1 MILLYGSNNFG
12 IQKIEEIKK
21 MKVLVIGSGGR
32 EHALL
37 WALKKSPMLTELYV
51 TPGLQAMENFAIL
64 VDINIQ
70 DSMDVIQF
78 CKMENIE
85 LVIIG
90 PEQPIISG
98 LAEDLAAEG
107 INIFAPSR
115 AAAKLEASKSFT
127 KELCKQYGIPTAKY
141 ERFVDET
148 LAKNFVQSS
157 KVKFP
162 LVIKAN
168 GLAAGKGVIICCTED
183 EAFSAI
189 DKMLVKKNFGESG
202 EEIIIEEFLNGEEV
216 SFFALVDGLKVV
228 TLGCARDYKR
238 ADENNKGQNTGGM
251 GSYSSSSIISKDME
265 QKIVQKIIHP
275 TIQALVNMG
284 TPYRGVLFAGLMI
297 CKDGPKLLEYNI
309 RFGDPETQVLLP
321 RLDSSCDLLKLM
333 LSVAEGKLS
342 TETVELNNKSTIC
355 VVVASKGYPG
365 KYQKGEVIKGL
376 DKIESIPGIL
386 VFHAGTKL
394 STSGDWIS
402 DGGRVLNI
410 VAEGDTIEEAKS
422 KVYSALNFLEWPGGF
437 FRYDIGS

>member
-1 MILLYGSNNFG
+1 
-12 IQKIEEIKK
+12 

-37 WALKKSPMLTELYV
+37 WALKKSPMLTKLYV
-51 TPGLQAMENFAIL
+51 TPGRRAMENFAAL

-70 DSMDVIQF
+70 NSMDVTQF
-78 CKMENIE
+78 CKSENIE

-90 PEQPIISG
+90 PEQPIING
-98 LAEDLAAEG
+98 LADDLVAEG
-107 INIFAPSR
+107 INVFAPSQ

-127 KELCKQYGIPTAKY
+127 KELCKQYSIPTAKY
-141 ERFVDET
+141 DRFVDET
-148 LAKNFVQSS
+148 LAKNFVQSN

-168 GLAAGKGVIICCTED
+168 GLAAGKGVIICYTED

-189 DKMLVKKNFGESG
+189 DKMLVEKNFGESG

-228 TLGCARDYKR
+228 ILGCARDYKR
-238 ADENNKGQNTGGM
+238 ADENNEGQNTGGM
-251 GSYSSSSIISKDME
+251 GSYSSPSIISKDME
-265 QKIVQKIIHP
+265 QKIVQKIIQP
-275 TIQALVNMG
+275 TIQALVNIG
-284 TPYRGVLFAGLMI
+284 TPYRGILFAGLMI
-297 CKDGPKLLEYNI
+297 CKDGPKLLEYNV
-309 RFGDPETQVLLP
+309 RFGDPETQSILP
-321 RLDSSCDLLKLM
+321 RLDSSCDLLKLI

-342 TETVELNNKSTIC
+342 TKAVELNNKSTIC

-365 KYQKGEVIKGL
+365 EYQKGEVINGL

-394 STSGDWIS
+394 DANGNWVS

-437 FRYDIGS
+437 FRYDIGG

>member
-1 MILLYGSNNFG
+1 
-12 IQKIEEIKK
+12 

-51 TPGLQAMENFAIL
+51 TPGRKAMENFAIL

-70 DSMDVIQF
+70 NSMDVTQF
-78 CKMENIE
+78 CKRENIE

-90 PEQPIISG
+90 PEQSIING
-98 LAEDLAAEG
+98 LSDDLAAEG
-107 INIFAPSR
+107 INVFAPSQ

-141 ERFVDET
+141 ERFVDEK
-148 LAKNFVQSS
+148 LAKNFVQGN

-162 LVIKAN
+162 LVVKAN
-168 GLAAGKGVIICCTED
+168 GLAAGKGVIICYTED

-189 DKMLVKKNFGESG
+189 DLMLVEKKFGESG
-202 EEIIIEEFLNGEEV
+202 EEIIIEEFLTGEEV
-216 SFFALVDGLKVV
+216 SFFALIDGSKVV
-228 TLGCARDYKR
+228 TFGYAKDYKR
-238 ADENNKGQNTGGM
+238 ADENDEGQNTGGM
-251 GSYSSSSIISKDME
+251 GSYSSPSIINKDME
-265 QKIVQKIIHP
+265 QKIVQRIIYP

-284 TPYRGVLFAGLMI
+284 TPYKGILFAGLML
-297 CKDGPKLLEYNI
+297 CKDGPKLLEYNV
-309 RFGDPETQVLLP
+309 RFGDPEAQSILP
-321 RLDSSCDLLKLM
+321 RLDSNCDLLKLM
-333 LSVAEGKLS
+333 LSVAQGKLNAK
-342 TETVELNNKSTIC
+342 TVELNNKSTIC
-355 VVVASKGYPG
+355 VVVVSKGYPG
-365 KYQKGEVIKGL
+365 EYQKGEVIKGL
-376 DKIESIPGIL
+376 DKIESMPGIL

-394 STSGDWIS
+394 DSNGDWIS

-410 VAEGDTIEEAKS
+410 VAEGDTIEEAKT